1 MWTGAAFTL
10 FLMAGLPIGLV
21 LCLSA
26 VTYVALTRNTA
37 LLDSFLSQL
46 FGGIDSYGLLA
57 LPLFILVG
65 EFMNAGG
72 ITTRLLNMTAAM
84 VGGLKGGLAYVNV
97 LGNGLLSAIL
107 GSSTTQIAIMAQT
120 IVPEMVRKGY
130 DKNFAVAL
138 TVSAGLLG
146 PIIPPSLIF
155 VIYGVMVQV
164 PIGEMFTAG
173 IIPGLMIMAMF
184 CFIIWAMGFWM
195 PYPSEAKASR
205 RERGA
210 KLLRGLPTLLI
221 PVVIV
226 ASIMTGIASPTE
238 SAALACITALVLG
251 VIYHEIDLR
260 QLPAMFL
267 RTGLNTALVLYLVA
281 AANVF
286 TWVLVYGQVP
296 QVVAEWLKAVATGPV
311 SFMLWLNLLLLVVGT
326 VIDGVAGLILVVP
339 ILFPIA
345 TGVYGI
351 DPIHFGVVVS
361 INLTLGLVSPPVG
374 AALFVGASLTNTKA
388 SDVFAMSLPF
398 CLGVCVLLVM
408 LSIWPWFTL
417 ALVR

>member
-1 MWTGAAFTL
+1 MITGAAFTA
-10 FLMAGLPIGLV
+10 FLLAGLPIGLV

-26 VTYVALTRNTA
+26 LAYVVATRNWA
-37 LLDSFLSQL
+37 LLDSYLVQL

-72 ITTRLLNMTAAM
+72 ITTRLLGMTTAL
-84 VGGLKGGLAYVNV
+84 VGRLRGGLAYVNV
-97 LGNGLLSAIL
+97 FANGLISAIL

-120 IVPEMVRKGY
+120 LVPEMVRKGY
-130 DKNFAVAL
+130 DKNFAVAT

-164 PIGEMFTAG
+164 PIGDMFVAG
-173 IIPGLMIMAMF
+173 IIPGIMIMMAF
-184 CFIIWAMGFWM
+184 CLVIWLMGFWLD
-195 PYPSEAKASR
+195 YPTE
-205 RERGA
+205 ERVA
-210 KLLRGLPTLLI
+210 LRARILQFLRGLPTMLI
-221 PVVIV
+221 PGVILV
-226 ASIMTGIASPTE
+226 SIMAGIASPTE
-238 SAALACITALVLG
+238 SAALACVTALLLG
-251 VIYHEIDLR
+251 LVYREIDLR
-260 QLPAMFL
+260 ELPGMML
-267 RTGLNTALVLYLVA
+267 RSGLNTALVLYLVA
-281 AANVF
+281 SANVF

-296 QVVAEWLKAVATGPV
+296 QLVAEWMKAVATGPV

-339 ILFPIA
+339 ILYPIA
-345 TGVYGI
+345 TGIYGI

-374 AALFVGASLTNTKA
+374 AALFIGASLTRTKA
-388 SDVFAMSLPF
+388 SDVFVMSIPF
-398 CLGVCVLLVM
+398 CLATCVILVI
-408 LSIWPWFTL
+408 LSIWPWFTMV
-417 ALVR
+417 LVR

>member
-1 MWTGAAFTL
+1 MFTGAAFTI
-10 FLMAGLPIGLV
+10 FLLVGLPIGLV

-26 VTYVALTRNTA
+26 LAYVGATRNTA
-37 LLDSFLSQL
+37 LLDSFLTQL

-72 ITTRLLNMTAAM
+72 ITRRLLDMTMAPL
-84 VGGLKGGLAYVNV
+84 GGVKGGLAYVNV
-97 LGNGLLSAIL
+97 FANGFLSAIV

-120 IVPEMVRKGY
+120 IVPEMTRKGY

-164 PIGEMFTAG
+164 PIGDMFVAG
-173 IIPGLMIMAMF
+173 IIPGILIMAVF
-184 CFIIWAMGFWM
+184 CLIIWLMGFRM
-195 PYPSEAKASR
+195 DYPREPSIAR
-205 RERGA
+205 RVRFGM
-210 KLLRGLPTLLI
+210 LLGGLPTLLL
-221 PVVIV
+221 PAVIV
-226 ASIMTGIASPTE
+226 VSILTGLASPTE
-238 SAALACITALVLG
+238 SAALACVIALILG
-251 VIYHEIDLR
+251 VIYRELNFR
-260 QLPAMFL
+260 ELPAMFL

-286 TWVLVYGQVP
+286 TWVLVHGQVP
-296 QVVAEWLKAVATGPV
+296 EVVATLLKQVATGPI
-311 SFMLWLNLLLLVVGT
+311 SFMLWLNLILLVVGT

-351 DPIHFGVVVS
+351 DPVLFGVVVS

-374 AALFVGASLTNTKA
+374 AALFIGASLTNTRA
-388 SDVFAMSLPF
+388 SDVFSKSLPF
-398 CLGVCVLLVM
+398 CLGVCVVLVM
-408 LSIWPWFTL
+408 LSVWPQLTL
-417 ALVR
+417 AFIR

>member
-1 MWTGAAFTL
+1 MFTGAAFTL
-10 FLMAGLPIGLV
+10 FLLAGLPIGLV

-26 VTYVALTRNTA
+26 LTYVGSTGNVA
-37 LLDSFLSQL
+37 LLDSFLTQL

-72 ITTRLLNMTAAM
+72 ITTRLLGMTAAL
-84 VGGLKGGLAYVNV
+84 VGRLKGGLAYVNV
-97 LGNGLLSAIL
+97 LANGLLSAIL

-120 IVPEMVRKGY
+120 IVPEMARKGY
-130 DKNFAVAL
+130 NKNFAVAL

-164 PIGEMFTAG
+164 PIGDMFIAG
-173 IIPGLMIMAMF
+173 IIPGLMLMAVF
-184 CFIIWAMGFWM
+184 CLTIWLMGFWM
-195 PYPSEAKASR
+195 EYP
-205 RERGA
+205 REEKLAAHVRTRQ
-210 KLLRGLPTLLI
+210 LLRGLPTLLI

-226 ASIMTGIASPTE
+226 VSIMTGLASPTE
-238 SAALACITALVLG
+238 SAALACVTALVLG
-251 VIYHEIDLR
+251 LIYGEINLKE
-260 QLPAMFL
+260 LPAMFL

-281 AANVF
+281 AANMF

-296 QVVAEWLKAVATGPV
+296 QLVAELLKQVASGPV
-311 SFMLWLNLLLLVVGT
+311 SFMLWLNLLLLVIGT

-339 ILFPIA
+339 ILYPVA
-345 TGVYGI
+345 TTVYGI
-351 DPIHFGVVVS
+351 HPVHFGVVVS
-361 INLTLGLVSPPVG
+361 LNLTLGLVSPPVG

-388 SDVFAMSLPF
+388 SDVFSMSLPF
-398 CLGVCVLLVM
+398 CLGVCVILVM
-408 LSIWPWFTL
+408 LSIWPWFTM
-417 ALVR
+417 ALVH

>member
-1 MWTGAAFTL
+1 MFTGAAFTL
-10 FLMAGLPIGLV
+10 FLLAGLPIGLV

-26 VTYVALTRNTA
+26 LAYVGSTRNTA
-37 LLDSFLSQL
+37 LLDSFLPQL

-72 ITTRLLNMTAAM
+72 ITTRLLGMTTALI
-84 VGGLKGGLAYVNV
+84 GRLKGGLAYVNV
-97 LGNGLLSAIL
+97 FANGFLAAIL
-107 GSSTTQIAIMAQT
+107 GSSTTQIAIMSQT
-120 IVPEMVRKGY
+120 IVPEMARKGY
-130 DKNFAVAL
+130 NKNFAVAL

-164 PIGEMFTAG
+164 PIGDMFLAG
-173 IIPGLMIMAMF
+173 IIPGLLLIVAF
-184 CFIIWAMGFWM
+184 CATIWAMGFWM
-195 PYPSEAKASR
+195 DYPREEAMAWTAR
-205 RERGA
+205 R
-210 KLLRGLPTLLI
+210 KMLLKGLPTLLI

-226 ASIMTGIASPTE
+226 ASIMTGLASPTE
-238 SAALACITALVLG
+238 SAALACVTALVLG
-251 VIYHEIDLR
+251 LIYGEIDLR
-260 QLPAMFL
+260 QMPAMFL
-267 RTGLNTALVLYLVA
+267 RTGMNTALVLYLVA

-296 QVVAEWLKAVATGPV
+296 QLVADLLKRVAHDPV
-311 SFMLWLNLLLLVVGT
+311 SFMLWLNLLLLVIGT

-339 ILFPIA
+339 ILFPVA
-345 TGVYGI
+345 TQVYHI
-351 DPIHFGVVVS
+351 HPVHFGVVVS

-374 AALFVGASLTNTKA
+374 AALFMGASLTKTKA

-398 CLGVCVLLVM
+398 CLAVCVLLVM

>member
-1 MWTGAAFTL
+1 MFTGAAFTL
-10 FLMAGLPIGLV
+10 FLLAGLPIGLV

-26 VTYVALTRNTA
+26 LAYVGSTHNVA
-37 LLDSFLSQL
+37 LLDSFLPQL

-72 ITTRLLNMTAAM
+72 ITTRLLGMTTAM
-84 VGGLKGGLAYVNV
+84 LGGIKGGLAYVNV
-97 LGNGLLSAIL
+97 FANGFLAAIL
-107 GSSTTQIAIMAQT
+107 GSSTTQIAIMSQT
-120 IVPEMVRKGY
+120 IVPEMARKGY
-130 DKNFAVAL
+130 NKNFAVAL

-164 PIGEMFTAG
+164 PIGDMFLAG
-173 IIPGLMIMAMF
+173 IIPGLLLMVAF
-184 CFIIWAMGFWM
+184 CATIWGMGFWM
-195 PYPSEAKASR
+195 DYPREEKLSR
-205 RERGA
+205 QVRVRQM
-210 KLLRGLPTLLI
+210 LRGLPTLLI

-226 ASIMTGIASPTE
+226 ASIMTGLASPTE
-238 SAALACITALVLG
+238 SAALACVTALVLG
-251 VIYHEIDLR
+251 LLYGEINLK
-260 QLPAMFL
+260 QMPAMCL

-296 QVVAEWLKAVATGPV
+296 QLVADLLKRVAHDPI
-311 SFMLWLNLLLLVVGT
+311 SFMLWLNLLLIVIGT

-339 ILFPIA
+339 ILFPVA
-345 TGVYGI
+345 TQVYHI
-351 DPIHFGVVVS
+351 HPVHFGVVVS

-374 AALFVGASLTNTKA
+374 AALFMGASLTKTKA
-388 SDVFAMSLPF
+388 SDVFIMSIPF
-398 CLGVCVLLVM
+398 CLAVCVILVM

-417 ALVR
+417 ALIR

>member
-1 MWTGAAFTL
+1 MLTGAAFTL
-10 FLMAGLPIGLV
+10 FLIAGLPIGLV

-26 VTYVALTRNTA
+26 VAFVAGAGNTA
-37 LLDSFLSQL
+37 LLDSFLPQL

-72 ITTRLLNMTAAM
+72 ITTRLLTMTTAL
-84 VGGLKGGLAYVNV
+84 VGQLRGGLAYVNV
-97 LGNGLLSAIL
+97 FGNGFLSAIL

-120 IVPEMVRKGY
+120 IVPEMVKKGY

-164 PIGEMFTAG
+164 PIGDMFLAG
-173 IIPGLMIMAMF
+173 ILPGLLIVVMF
-184 CFIIWAMGFWM
+184 CAIIWLMGLRM
-195 PYPSEAKASR
+195 EYPREPHSTMS
-205 RERGA
+205 ERGRM
-210 KLLRGLPTLLI
+210 LVRGLPTLII

-238 SAALACITALVLG
+238 SAALACVTALVLG
-251 VIYHEIDLR
+251 LIYKEIDLR
-260 QLPAMFL
+260 QMPGMLY

-296 QVVAEWLKAVATGPV
+296 QVVAEWLKSVATGPV
-311 SFMLWLNLLLLVVGT
+311 SFMLWLNLILLVVGT

-351 DPIHFGVVVS
+351 DPVHFGVVVS

-388 SDVFAMSLPF
+388 SDVFAMSVPF
-398 CLGVCVLLVM
+398 CLGVCVVLVM

-417 ALVR
+417 SLIR

>member
-1 MWTGAAFTL
+1 MFTGAAFTL
-10 FLMAGLPIGLV
+10 FLLAGLPIGLV

-26 VTYVALTRNTA
+26 LAYVGSTRNTA
-37 LLDSFLSQL
+37 LLDSFLPQL

-72 ITTRLLNMTAAM
+72 ITTRLLGMTTALI
-84 VGGLKGGLAYVNV
+84 GRLKGGLAYVNV
-97 LGNGLLSAIL
+97 FANGFLAAIL
-107 GSSTTQIAIMAQT
+107 GSSTTQIAIMSQT
-120 IVPEMVRKGY
+120 IVPEMARKGY
-130 DKNFAVAL
+130 NKNFAVAL

-146 PIIPPSLIF
+146 PIIPPSLII

-164 PIGEMFTAG
+164 PIGDMFLAG
-173 IIPGLMIMAMF
+173 IIPGLLLIVAF
-184 CFIIWAMGFWM
+184 CATIWAMGFWM
-195 PYPSEAKASR
+195 DYPREEAMAWTAR
-205 RERGA
+205 R
-210 KLLRGLPTLLI
+210 KMLLKGLPTLLI

-226 ASIMTGIASPTE
+226 ASIMTGLASPTE
-238 SAALACITALVLG
+238 SAALACVTALVLG
-251 VIYHEIDLR
+251 LIYGEIDLR
-260 QLPAMFL
+260 QMPAMFL
-267 RTGLNTALVLYLVA
+267 RTGMNTALVLYLVA

-296 QVVAEWLKAVATGPV
+296 QLVADLLKRVAHDPV
-311 SFMLWLNLLLLVVGT
+311 SFMLWLNLLLLVIGT

-339 ILFPIA
+339 ILFPVA
-345 TGVYGI
+345 TQVYHI
-351 DPIHFGVVVS
+351 HPVHFGVVVS

-374 AALFVGASLTNTKA
+374 AALFMGASLTKTKA

-398 CLGVCVLLVM
+398 CLAVCVLLVM

>member
-1 MWTGAAFTL
+1 MLTAAAFAV
-10 FLMAGLPIGLV
+10 FLLAGLPIGLV

-26 VTYVALTRNTA
+26 IAYVAATRNA
-37 LLDSFLSQL
+37 SLLDSFLTQL
-46 FGGIDSYGLLA
+46 FGGIDSYSLLA

-72 ITTRLLNMTAAM
+72 ITTRLLTMTASL
-84 VGGLKGGLAYVNV
+84 VGRLKGGLAYVNV
-97 LGNGLLSAIL
+97 FGNGLLSAIL
-107 GSSTTQIAIMAQT
+107 GSTTTQIAIMSQT

-130 DKNFAVAL
+130 NKNFAVAL

-164 PIGEMFTAG
+164 PIGDMFLAG
-173 IIPGLMIMAMF
+173 IIPGFLIMGIF
-184 CFIIWAMGFWM
+184 CLIIWVMGFWM
-195 PYPSEAKASR
+195 PYPAEKKVPRSERTSMF
-205 RERGA
+205 
-210 KLLRGLPTLLI
+210 LRGLPTLLI
-221 PVVIV
+221 PAVIV
-226 ASIMTGIASPTE
+226 ISIMTGVASPTE
-238 SAALACITALVLG
+238 SAALACITALILG
-251 VIYHEIDLR
+251 FIYREINWRD
-260 QLPAMFL
+260 LPAMFL

-296 QVVAEWLKAVATGPV
+296 LVVAEWLKAVATGPV
-311 SFMLWLNLLLLVVGT
+311 SFMLWLNLVLLIVGT

-345 TGVYGI
+345 TSVYGI
-351 DPIHFGVVVS
+351 DPVHFGVVVS
-361 INLTLGLVSPPVG
+361 LNLTLGLVSPPVG

-388 SDVFAMSLPF
+388 SDVFAMSIPF
-398 CLGVCVLLVM
+398 CLGVCAILVV

>member
-1 MWTGAAFTL
+1 MLTGAAFTA
-10 FLMAGLPIGLV
+10 FLLAGLPIGLV

-26 VTYVALTRNTA
+26 LAYIAATGKWV
-37 LLDSFLSQL
+37 LLDSYLTQL

-72 ITTRLLNMTAAM
+72 ITTRLLGMTSAI
-84 VGGLKGGLAYVNV
+84 VGRLRGSLAYVNV
-97 LGNGLLSAIL
+97 FANGLISAIL

-120 IVPEMVRKGY
+120 LVPEMVRKGY
-130 DKNFAVAL
+130 DKNFAVAT

-164 PIGEMFTAG
+164 PIGDMFMAG
-173 IIPGLMIMAMF
+173 IIPGLMIMAAF
-184 CFIIWAMGFWM
+184 CLVIWLMGFWLS
-195 PYPSEAKASR
+195 YPIEEPVAR
-205 RERGA
+205 RAR
-210 KLLRGLPTLLI
+210 LLMFLRGLPTLLI
-221 PVVIV
+221 PGVIL
-226 ASIMTGIASPTE
+226 ASIITGIASPTE
-238 SAALACITALVLG
+238 SAGLACVTALILG
-251 VIYHEIDLR
+251 FIYGEIELR
-260 QLPAMFL
+260 QLPAMML

-286 TWVLVYGQVP
+286 TWVLVYGQIP
-296 QVVAEWLKAVATGPV
+296 QLVAAWMQVVATGPV
-311 SFMLWLNLLLLVVGT
+311 SFMLWLNILLLVIGT

-345 TGVYGI
+345 TGIYGI
-351 DPIHFGVVVS
+351 DPVHFGVVVS

-374 AALFVGASLTNTKA
+374 AALFIGASLTRTKP
-388 SDVFAMSLPF
+388 SDVFAMSVPF
-398 CLGVCVLLVM
+398 CLATCIILVVLSV
-408 LSIWPWFTL
+408 WPWFTL

>member
-1 MWTGAAFTL
+1 MATGTAFFL
-10 FLMAGLPIGLV
+10 FLLAGLPIGLV

-26 VTYVALTRNTA
+26 LTYVGATRNTA
-37 LLDSFLSQL
+37 LLDSFLTQL

-72 ITTRLLNMTAAM
+72 ITQRLLGMAGALM
-84 VGGLKGGLAYVNV
+84 GGIRGGLAYVNV
-97 LGNGLLSAIL
+97 VANGLLAAIL
-107 GSSTTQIAIMAQT
+107 GSSTTQIAIMSQT

-146 PIIPPSLIF
+146 PVIPPSLIF

-164 PIGEMFTAG
+164 PIGDMFLAG
-173 IIPGLMIMAMF
+173 IIPGLMLMAVF
-184 CFIIWAMGFWM
+184 CLVIWLLGLRMD
-195 PYPSEAKASR
+195 YP
-205 RERGA
+205 RGEQA
-210 KLLRGLPTLLI
+210 TLGARAGSLAHGLPTLLI

-226 ASIMTGIASPTE
+226 ASIMTGLASPTE
-238 SAALACITALVLG
+238 SAALACVMALVLG
-251 VIYHEIDLR
+251 IAYREIDLR

-296 QVVAEWLKAVATGPV
+296 QLVADLLKQVATGPI
-311 SFMLWLNLLLLVVGT
+311 SFMLWLNLLLLVIGT

-339 ILFPIA
+339 ILFPVA
-345 TGVYGI
+345 TQVYGI
-351 DPIHFGVVVS
+351 HPVHFGVVVS

-374 AALFVGASLTNTKA
+374 AALFMGASLTRTRA
-388 SDVFAMSLPF
+388 SDVFGKSVPF
-398 CLGVCVLLVM
+398 CLGVCAVLVM
-408 LSIWPWFTL
+408 LSIWPWFTMT
-417 ALVR
+417 LVR